1 MLRLATLQIN
11 RIFANF
17 AGLGLEAVESASYVL
32 INMKFKH
39 FKRLFIALSI
49 SLSFGLTSLA
59 QSDRKVVERAEYL
72 LGQGMYEAAME
83 LFESQAKDPL
93 CQDYAL
99 LCAVYL
105 RSPQCAQR
113 VAAMDAAH
121 PKTILNSTVHFQ
133 YALML
138 FEQGDYAG
146 AQAQFDLVDEK
157 SLDKSQLGE
166 YTYKRG
172 FSVYSNGDLV
182 KAREYFLQ
190 CVALESPYLNPAR
203 FSLGCICYRENLF
216 AEAESWFEL
225 ARVDGRF
232 SVLSDFYLVDCRFM
246 RGDYA
251 YVMREGE
258 KIFDSLSKEG
268 KQRMSRILSESYMV
282 SGNARKAEEYFAR
295 EDMSNADNSDYFHAG
310 SIYYALGEYA
320 SAVKYF
326 ESMDE
331 KRDSLGQIASYQL
344 GFSYVKLKNKVRA
357 MACFKDASALRFDTD
372 ITEDAF
378 FNYAKL
384 AFDLDGNDAPFSEYV
399 SRWSTSRKG
408 DMIYAYLALAALK
421 KGDYGAAV
429 DAYDKVDELDDA
441 QKLNYVKAC
450 YLRAA
455 QLTESGS
462 HSDALRFLKAA
473 SVYHLPQ
480 GDPLNQL
487 CRFNLAEAYFRTG
500 DYENA
505 RQTYTRLY
513 NLSAMDG
520 KMEGKLI
527 PYGIAYTYFKE
538 RDWDSAAKWFD
549 IYIRNADPVALQ
561 DAYLRRA
568 DCDFARKDYKASSA
582 SYRLYVS
589 KYPSKTDIY
598 PYYQLGVSYGL
609 SGERHRKVEALSM
622 VQDAVPGSAYY
633 NDALY
638 ELGRA
643 YNDVGDSLHAIRS
656 FEMLDKVTS
665 DPSFHAKALM
675 GKGMVYRNHSN
686 YSKAL
691 ACYKQV
697 VKEMPRTEYSS
708 ASLLSIQS
716 IYTAMKQPDK
726 YIEYL
731 EKNNL
736 SADIGED
743 ERRELYYNTA
753 EQLFLNGNWN
763 GAVNGFARYV
773 KTYPKDSAVPV
784 ACYYMAESYK
794 ALGQKEKACEYFS
807 RSIEAGVAGS
817 YLENALLGYAS
828 LSYSLEHY
836 EDAYD
841 AYLRLSKMDKLLS
854 SKLDVYT
861 CMMRSAYAAKRYED
875 AISAS
880 KIVNTNASNEA
891 LKREALFV
899 QAKALQSTSSRDEA
913 LTIFSR
919 LAEAPATA
927 EGAESKY
934 IIIRDKYDSGDFAA
948 VEELVYDFAPNAGE
962 QSYWLA
968 KAFILLGDSFVERGN
983 IEQAVVTYT
992 SVRDGY
998 TPPEGG
1004 DDVLPEVEEKLS
1016 AL

>member
-1 MLRLATLQIN
+1 M
-11 RIFANF
+11 
-17 AGLGLEAVESASYVL
+17 
-32 INMKFKH
+32 NMEFKH
-39 FKRLFIALSI
+39 FKQLLIALS
-49 SLSFGLTSLA
+49 LSFAIGLPSWAT
-59 QSDRKVVERAEYL
+59 SDREVVERAEYL
-72 LGQGMYEAAME
+72 LEHGMYEAAME
-83 LFESQAKDPL
+83 LFESQKDDPL

-105 RSPQCAQR
+105 RSPQCARR
-113 VAAMDAAH
+113 VAAMDTDH
-121 PKTILNSTVHFQ
+121 PRTILNSVVHYR

-138 FEQGDYAG
+138 FEQGDYVG
-146 AQAQFDLVDEK
+146 AQAQFDLVDGK
-157 SLDKSQLGE
+157 SLDRSLLGE

-182 KAREYFLQ
+182 KASEYFLE
-190 CVALESPYLNPAR
+190 CVALESHYLNPAR
-203 FSLGCICYRENLF
+203 FSLGCICYRGNSF

-225 ARVDGRF
+225 ARADERF

-251 YVMREGE
+251 YVLREGE
-258 KIFDSLSKEG
+258 RIFDSLSKEG
-268 KQRMSRILSESYMV
+268 KQHMSRLLSESYMV
-282 SGNARKAEEYFAR
+282 SGNAGKAKEYFAR
-295 EDMSNADNSDYFHAG
+295 EDMSNADNTDYFHAG

-326 ESMDE
+326 ESMKE

-344 GFSYVKLKNKVRA
+344 GFSYVKLKNKVKA
-357 MACFKDASALRFDTD
+357 MACFKDASSLRFDTD

-513 NLSAMDG
+513 NLSALDG
-520 KMEGKLI
+520 KAEGKLI

-549 IYIRNADPVALQ
+549 IYIRNAEPVALQ
-561 DAYLRRA
+561 DACLRRA
-568 DCDFARKDYKASSA
+568 DCDFARKDYKASSG
-582 SYRLYVS
+582 SYREYVT

-609 SGERHRKVEALSM
+609 AGEKYRKVEALAM

-643 YNDVGDSLHAIRS
+643 YNDVGDSLNAIRS
-656 FEMLDKVTS
+656 FEKLDNVAS
-665 DPSFHAKALM
+665 VPSFHAKALM

-708 ASLLSIQS
+708 ASLLSIRS

-736 SADIGED
+736 SAGIGEN

-773 KTYPKDSAVPV
+773 KSYPKDTAVPV
-784 ACYYMAESYK
+784 AYYYMAESYK
-794 ALGQKEKACEYFS
+794 AMGQKEKACEYFS
-807 RSIEAGVAGS
+807 KGIDAGVTGS

-836 EDAYD
+836 DDAYN
-841 AYLRLSKMDKLLS
+841 AYLKLSNMDRLLS
-854 SKLDVYT
+854 GKLDVYA
-861 CMMRSAYAAKRYED
+861 CMMRSAYAAKRYAD
-875 AISAS
+875 AVSAS
-880 KIVNTNASNEA
+880 KIVYSNASDEA
-891 LKREALFV
+891 FKREALFL
-899 QAKALQSTSSRDEA
+899 QAKSLQSTSSREEA
-913 LTIFSR
+913 LVIFSR
-919 LAEAPATA
+919 LAESPATS
-927 EGAESKY
+927 EGAESVY
-934 IIIRDKYDSGDFAA
+934 IIIRDKYDSGDFSA
-948 VEELVYDFAPNAGE
+948 VEELVYDFAPKSGDR
-962 QSYWLA
+962 SYWLA

-1004 DDVLPEVEEKLS
+1004 DDILPEVEEKLG